1 MKNKSWLR
9 TLFVRR
15 VIIIVLLLAQV
26 AFIVYSLI
34 DRTMTSVWLGP
45 VLQIISVLLALRI
58 ISNSQESG
66 YRTVWVVLLLL
77 VPVLGIPFY
86 YLFRVQ
92 SGTNRLN
99 RRINEIVFK
108 AQPSFALNP
117 SCYEEALAACK
128 SHSTG
133 LNYLQRFTRF
143 PVCHRTQTQYFS
155 PGEYFFE
162 ALLRDLETA
171 QRYIFLEYFIVSEGE
186 MWDAIFE
193 ILRRKAYEG
202 VDVRLLYDD
211 MGCFL
216 TLPAD
221 FDRKLEDHGIK
232 CSVFNPF
239 TPFVSAM
246 QNNRDHRKICSIDG
260 KIAYTGGINLA
271 DEYINRIEKHGHWK
285 DSALRLEGEAAW
297 NLTVIFLEQWELTR
311 HVREDYLRFYP
322 WHTEKCTVPD
332 DGFVL
337 PYADSPVD
345 DENVGEHVYLQIINS
360 ARDYLYICSPYLIV
374 DDTLAS
380 ALSLCA
386 KSGVDV
392 RIITPDKA
400 DKRFVH
406 FTTQSYYRQLIRSGV
421 RIYQYTGGFM
431 HSKTFVSDDV
441 VATVGTTNLDYR
453 SLYLNFE
460 CGVWMYGSK
469 AVMEVKRDF
478 LATLEVCH
486 EMGAEDCRCSG
497 LRRLWQEFLRVFA
510 PLM

>member
-1 MKNKSWLR
+1 MKNKPWWR

-15 VIIIVLLLAQV
+15 VIIIVLLLAQIAV
-26 AFIVYSLI
+26 LVYSLI
-34 DRTMTSVWLGP
+34 GQTIASTWMGP
-45 VLQIISVLLALRI
+45 LLQVVSVLLALRI
-58 ISNSQESG
+58 ISNNQESG
-66 YRTVWVVLLLL
+66 YRMVWVVLLLL
-77 VPVLGIPFY
+77 VPVVGIPFY
-86 YLFRVQ
+86 FLFRAQ
-92 SGTNRLN
+92 SGTKRLN
-99 RRINEIVFK
+99 RRINEIVFR
-108 AQPSFALNP
+108 AQPSFAMNP
-117 SCYEEALAACK
+117 SCYEDARAACRT
-128 SHSTG
+128 HSTG
-133 LNYLQRFTRF
+133 LNYLQNFTRF
-143 PVCHRTQTQYFS
+143 PVCRHTQTQYYS

-171 QRYIFLEYFIVSEGE
+171 EHYIFLEYFIVSEGA

-216 TLPAD
+216 TLPPD
-221 FDRKLEDHGIK
+221 FDRHLEENGIK

-311 HVREDYLRFYP
+311 HIREDYLRFYP
-322 WHTEKCTVPD
+322 WHPESCTVPD
-332 DGFVL
+332 DGYVL

-360 ARDYLYICSPYLIV
+360 AKDYLYICSPYLIV

-400 DKRFVH
+400 DKKFVH

-460 CGVWMYGSK
+460 CGVWMHGSK
-469 AVMEVKRDF
+469 AVAQVKQDF